1 MLQSRTFAQASKLME
16 EPARS
21 ALNSIVMDQL
31 RALNLHS
38 RVYVRLCMLGVSL
51 AVLPRRLDEPLTAN
65 EVNTIS
71 QALQTLGLGVKATTI
86 G

>member
-1 MLQSRTFAQASKLME
+1 ME

-21 ALNSIVMDQL
+21 ALNSKVMDQL

-51 AVLPRRLDEPLTAN
+51 AVLPRRLEEPLTDS
-65 EVNTIS
+65 EVTTIS
-71 QALQTLGLGVKATTI
+71 QALQSLGLGVKATMI

>member
-21 ALNSIVMDQL
+21 ALNSKVMDQL

-51 AVLPRRLDEPLTAN
+51 AVLPRRLEEPLTDS
-65 EVNTIS
+65 EVTTIS
-71 QALQTLGLGVKATTI
+71 QALQSLGLGVKATMI

>member
-1 MLQSRTFAQASKLME
+1 
-16 EPARS
+16 
-21 ALNSIVMDQL
+21 
-31 RALNLHS
+31 
-38 RVYVRLCMLGVSL
+38 VRLCMLGVSL
-51 AVLPRRLDEPLTAN
+51 AVLPRRLDEPLTTN

>member
-1 MLQSRTFAQASKLME
+1 
-16 EPARS
+16 
-21 ALNSIVMDQL
+21 L

-51 AVLPRRLDEPLTAN
+51 AVLPRRLEEPLTDS

-71 QALQTLGLGVKATTI
+71 QALERMGLGVKATTI